1 MNAGQEGELAHG
13 AAGLAAA
20 DFDRLAA
27 FIHRVTGIK
36 MPRSKHSM
44 VEGRLRRRMVATGS
58 ADFAEYCASVFTAPE
73 GSEEIVNLIDAITT
87 NKTDFFREPEH
98 FRSLTETVLPEF
110 ETSHRPLKVW
120 SAACSIGAEPYTLAM
135 VLSEYRQAQHTKFLS
150 MPAPSII
157 ATDLCT
163 TALATA
169 RLGIYPT
176 AMIEPVP
183 AALRQRYIL
192 RDRDPKR
199 GMVRIVPA
207 LRAMVRFGRHNLM
220 APRYNLDRDFDV
232 VFCRNV
238 LIYFERK
245 DQAAVLQRL
254 CDHLRP
260 GGLLVIGHSETVN
273 GLDLPVQPIA
283 HTMFRRE

>member
-1 MNAGQEGELAHG
+1 MNARHEDESAHG
-13 AAGLAAA
+13 ATGLAVA
-20 DFDRLAA
+20 DFDKLAA

-44 VEGRLRRRMVATGS
+44 IEGRLRRRVAATGS
-58 ADFAEYCASVFTAPE
+58 ADFADYCASVFTAAE
-73 GSEEIVNLIDAITT
+73 GSEEIVNLIDAVTT
-87 NKTDFFREPEH
+87 NKTDFFREREH
-98 FRSLTETVLPEF
+98 FRSLTESVLP
-110 ETSHRPLKVW
+110 TMDTANRPLKVW

-135 VLSEYRQAQHTKFLS
+135 VLSEYRHAQHTKFLS
-150 MPAPSII
+150 MPAPNIV

-169 RLGIYPT
+169 RLGIYPA
-176 AMIEPVP
+176 AMVDPVP
-183 AALRQRYIL
+183 PALRQRYVL
-192 RDRDPKR
+192 RDRDSRR
-199 GMVRIVPA
+199 GAVRIVPA

-220 APRYNLDRDFDV
+220 APLYSLDRDFDV

-245 DQAAVLQRL
+245 DQAAVLHRL

-273 GLDLPVQPIA
+273 GLNLPVQPIA
-283 HTMFRRE
+283 HTMFRRN